1 MPTLE
6 KSKAYAA
13 KCQTWA
19 RLHLH
24 LRQIP
29 PGPLPDQT
37 EDPARPHAD
46 EARGHQEGL
55 ATVDA
60 PAHPPTGEMAGAGR
74 QRILQLPR
82 RADEQP
88 CTRGLPR
95 RDRQALV
102 ADTPPTQPK
111 RRSHLGSDA
120 EARGRLASATAHP
133 SPLAQPTLCRHA
145 PEVGAVCGKA
155 ARTDLCGGARGNSR
169 PYRDH
174 TRCGLR
180 RFKKPTGQELRAA
193 RCGTSGKRGDA
204 PCRLLEPALWVAF
217 RRASLASG
225 GSTVCPDTLFAARR
239 CRCLAERA
247 TQAAW
252 SVRNAG

>member
-120 EARGRLASATAHP
+120 EARGRLASATAHT
-133 SPLAQPTLCRHA
+133 SPLAQPPFGRHA

-155 ARTDLCGGARGNSR
+155 ARTDLCGGRGVTRVPTATTLHAACVALSARQIQRRAAKSVSGIRLSR
-169 PYRDH
+169 PTLEMPAERQPEGPVEEAD
-174 TRCGLR
+174 RGR
-180 RFKKPTGQELRAA
+180 RRACPMSHIA
-193 RCGTSGKRGDA
+193 WRPA
-204 PCRLLEPALWVAF
+204 PALS
-217 RRASLASG
+217 AS
-225 GSTVCPDTLFAARR
+225 
-239 CRCLAERA
+239 
-247 TQAAW
+247 
-252 SVRNAG
+252 

>member
-102 ADTPPTQPK
+102 ADTPPTQPN

-155 ARTDLCGGARGNSR
+155 ARTDLCGGRGVTRVPTATTLDAACAGSR
-169 PYRDH
+169 SRQGRSRAPRDVGH
-174 TRCGLR
+174 
-180 RFKKPTGQELRAA
+180 
-193 RCGTSGKRGDA
+193 
-204 PCRLLEPALWVAF
+204 
-217 RRASLASG
+217 RASAATPPVGFFNRPFGLPFGGHLQRPAAPPYAPIRFSPPDAVSAS
-225 GSTVCPDTLFAARR
+225 PKEQRR
-239 CRCLAERA
+239 PHR
-247 TQAAW
+247 
-252 SVRNAG
+252 V